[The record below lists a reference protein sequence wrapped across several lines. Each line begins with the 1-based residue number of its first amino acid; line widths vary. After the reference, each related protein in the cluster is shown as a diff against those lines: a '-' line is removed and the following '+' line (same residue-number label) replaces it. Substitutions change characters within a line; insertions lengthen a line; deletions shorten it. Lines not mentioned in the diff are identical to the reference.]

1 LGTTLRASW
10 AAEALWNALAGRK
23 IAVLPVRYAQHPK
36 SRARYGRD
44 RPRRPLPPCSPFGR
58 SGLTT
63 HLAPAV
69 KTRIEALLKAEQQS
83 DAADA
88 LRQEK
93 QALRNRAE
101 YLHDDAQRT
110 CELEVLAVVSK
121 DRALPAYRTVYIWW
135 FSALVALTGEEQ
147 EREVVKMCAALETE
161 HPEVAKKYKK
171 NLLKLAAEATAAEK
185 ALRQAD
191 TDASHAFVAEVQ
203 ARSTLVDQLR
213 RNEGALI
220 SLFPRDKKRV
230 RLYYRVRRPQKK
242 LLAGVGACAGRL
254 GCWAAR

>member
-1 LGTTLRASW
+1 MPNILSPERGT
-10 AAEALWNALAGRK
+10 AE
-23 IAVLPVRYAQHPK
+23 IVRD
-36 SRARYGRD
+36 ARYHHAALLAD
-44 RPRRPLPPCSPFGR
+44 P
-58 SGLTT
+58 LTT

-110 CELEVLAVVSK
+110 CELEVLAVVR
-121 DRALPAYRTVYIWW
+121 DRALPAYRTVYIGG

-161 HPEVAKKYKK
+161 HPELAKKHKK

-185 ALRQAD
+185 ALSQAD
-191 TDASHAFVAEVQ
+191 TDAVHAFASEVQ
-203 ARSTLVDQLR
+203 GRAVLTEQLR

-220 SLFPRDKKRV
+220 SLFPQDKARV
-230 RLYYRVRRPQKK
+230 RLYYRDRRRPQKK
-242 LLAGVGACAGRL
+242 SSPA
-254 GCWAAR
+254 

>member
-1 LGTTLRASW
+1 MPSILSEERGTKELVRA
-10 AAEALWNALAGRK
+10 
-23 IAVLPVRYAQHPK
+23 
-36 SRARYGRD
+36 ARYHHAALLAD
-44 RPRRPLPPCSPFGR
+44 PL
-58 SGLTT
+58 TE

-69 KTRIEALLKAEQQS
+69 KTRIEALVKAESQS

-88 LRQEK
+88 VHQEK
-93 QALRNRAE
+93 QALRDRAE
-101 YLHDDAQRT
+101 YLHDDEHRA
-110 CELEVLAVVSK
+110 CELEVFAGVRK
-121 DRALPAYRTVYIWW
+121 DRSLPEYRAVYVLGFSGLIALA
-135 FSALVALTGEEQ
+135 GEEQ
-147 EREVVKMCAALETE
+147 EREVVKMCAALEKE

-230 RLYYRVRRPQKK
+230 RLYYRVRRPKK
-242 LLAGVGACAGRL
+242 D
-254 GCWAAR
+254 ARSPA